1 SFSRP
6 VLVLGCTHTCTQIM
20 ATINIVLRKKKLA
33 NGNYPVVIRLS
44 LNGSSATYLRIAGL
58 SSTIEQWNCDLSR
71 FNRNKNKYKEL
82 NKVIGDI
89 ESKVD
94 SIASKLLASNKFTY
108 KRFKDIYLESDK
120 ADDNVL
126 NAFDK
131 KIGELKQLNKTGSAK
146 VCSDCKAAFEEYTKS
161 KYVTFD
167 DIDFRF
173 LQGFKTQRLLKGNK
187 INTISIYFRGLRAV
201 HYNYCKVN
209 NLNRPTAYLEIGIKT
224 EVTKK
229 RALSKAQLQKLIN
242 YTCLTY
248 AEQRSIDLFFFSFY
262 CRGINLMD
270 IAQLTQSSIIND
282 RIEYK
287 RSKTSGLFSI
297 LITPEI
303 QKILDKYATAS
314 SIYLFPILKSDSNIR
329 NTVVNFNRTQNK
341 ILKRIALK
349 LEIPHFSSYASRHS
363 FASILRENN
372 VSIDII
378 SQSLGH
384 SSVNTTKVYLNS
396 FPNTIIDK
404 VSCDLL

>member
-1 SFSRP
+1 
-6 VLVLGCTHTCTQIM
+6 M
-20 ATINIVLRKKKLA
+20 ATIKIVLRKKKLA

-58 SSTIEQWNCDLSR
+58 SSTIEQWNYDLSR
-71 FNRNKNKYKEL
+71 FKRNKKKYKEL

-94 SIASKLLASNKFTY
+94 SIASQLLASNKFTY

-126 NAFDK
+126 NAFDI
-131 KIGELKQLNKTGSAK
+131 KIRELKKLNKIGSAK
-146 VCSDCKAAFEEYTKS
+146 VCSDCKTAFSEYTKS
-161 KYVTFD
+161 KHVTFD
-167 DIDFRF
+167 DIDFKF
-173 LQGFKTQRLLKGNK
+173 LQGFETQRLLKGNK
-187 INTISIYFRGLRAV
+187 INTISIYFRGLRAL

-209 NLNRPTAYLEIGIKT
+209 NLNRPTCYLEIGIKT

-229 RALSKAQLQKLIN
+229 RALSKVQLHKLIN
-242 YTCLTY
+242 YKCLTN
-248 AEQRSIDLFFFSFY
+248 AEQRSIDLFFFSFF
-262 CRGINLMD
+262 CRGINMMD
-270 IAQLTQSSIIND
+270 IAQLTRSSIVNN

-287 RSKTSGLFSI
+287 RSKTSGIFSI

-303 QKILDKYATAS
+303 QKILNKYATN

-329 NTVVNFNRTQNK
+329 NAVVNFNRTQNK

-349 LEIPHFSSYASRHS
+349 LEIPHFSSYAARHS